1 VNYSYSRSPL
11 WGFFLILVPFC
22 SVYGYTLK
30 NNTVSAFVV
39 KTIICPNLCLGQR
52 TYKVVF
58 EITDA
63 LISTDRGVVR
73 NGTIFDIDPLNDYKV
88 LIYITDSN

>member
-1 VNYSYSRSPL
+1 M
-11 WGFFLILVPFC
+11 
-22 SVYGYTLK
+22 
-30 NNTVSAFVV
+30 V